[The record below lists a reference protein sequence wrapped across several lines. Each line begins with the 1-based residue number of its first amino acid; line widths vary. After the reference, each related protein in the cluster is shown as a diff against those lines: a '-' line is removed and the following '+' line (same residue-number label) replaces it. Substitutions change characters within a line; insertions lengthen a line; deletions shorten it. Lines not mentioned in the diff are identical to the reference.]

1 MTEIEFRSLKVGMN
15 VFRTYMQGPVICKV
29 SKIEN
34 GVARIYEVVPVKN
47 AFLGTL
53 DVNNS
58 KRWFLT
64 MVEALEDEIR
74 SLDRQIEDRTL
85 DDELR
90 QKFIASKKRNEI
102 LLKRA
107 IEKKQEKEK
116 GNEKPQG

>member
-29 SKIEN
+29 SGIEN

-53 DVNNS
+53 DINNS

-64 MVEALEDEIR
+64 MVEALEDEIK

-90 QKFIASKKRNEI
+90 QKFIACRKRNEI

-107 IEKKQEKEK
+107 IEKRQEKEK
-116 GNEKPQG
+116 GNEKP